1 MQGILFSA
9 PHLHCN
15 VSFSTGPKLR
25 FEVFS
30 SQGATLPGQVPP
42 LEKLKYHA
50 MYTPLEKMKYEVFEA
65 TPIQG
70 RHMFTST
77 LAHTQKLSLQC
88 HGASTSIIVA
98 CQ

>member
-1 MQGILFSA
+1 MPCILFSA

-15 VSFSTGPKLR
+15 VSFSTGAKLR

-30 SQGATLPGQVPP
+30 SLGPTLPGKVPP
-42 LEKLKYHA
+42 LDKLKYHA
-50 MYTPLEKMKYEVFEA
+50 MYTPLKNTKCQVFEA
-65 TPIQG
+65 TTIQG
-70 RHMFTST
+70 RHVFTST

-98 CQ
+98 FQ